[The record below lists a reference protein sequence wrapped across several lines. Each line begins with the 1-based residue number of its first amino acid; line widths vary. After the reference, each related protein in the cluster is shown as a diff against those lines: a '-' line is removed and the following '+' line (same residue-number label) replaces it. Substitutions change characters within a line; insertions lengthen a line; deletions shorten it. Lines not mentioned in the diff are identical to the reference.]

1 MGNER
6 KIAGVWLKGDQSM
19 ENLVLCM
26 AEKNG
31 ISENDEA
38 AMKELNKSVT
48 KEINEK
54 YWSVISKSLD
64 DFPLVSVQYEDGT
77 EWLYVP
83 ILNMTEFVKEHGIM

>member
-6 KIAGVWLKGDQSM
+6 KIAGVWLKGDQTM

-54 YWSVISKSLD
+54 YWSAISKSLD

-83 ILNMTEFVKEHGIM
+83 ILNITEFVKEHGIM